1 MKTLLRIAIALAM
14 VLTMSSGAF
23 AAPNPAAYE
32 AKFVGLKETYNAGES
47 IKLSVETKTA
57 GQITDA
63 KFLLKTIGGN
73 DKDKITSV
81 RTTHS
86 KTKATYTTTGYLK
99 PTSQGIYLLAY
110 QATHK
115 SLEGE
120 KKIELIATLS
130 IKDPNKITL
139 NVTPNTIH
147 VKKGKEVPILITYSS
162 KSTPQFTYSTQVTEL
177 YTKRVGNE
185 NKKVVLFK
193 AEKAGKF
200 TINVTAKNKYD
211 EVSEAVEI
219 VVSD

>member
-32 AKFVGLKETYNAGES
+32 AKFVELKGSYNAGES
-47 IKLSVETKTA
+47 IKLTVETKTA
-57 GQITDA
+57 GQISDA
-63 KFLLKTIGGN
+63 KFLVRTIGGN
-73 DKDKITSV
+73 DKDKVTSV

-99 PTSQGIYLLAY
+99 PTSKGIYLLAF

-115 SLEGE
+115 SFEGE
-120 KKIELIATLS
+120 KKVELTATLS

-147 VKKGKEVPILITYSS
+147 VKTGKEVPILITYSS
-162 KSTPQFTYSTQVTEL
+162 KSTPTFTYSTPVTEL
-177 YTKRVGNE
+177 YTKRANNE

-200 TINVTAKNKYD
+200 TINITAKNKYD

-219 VVSD
+219 IVSD